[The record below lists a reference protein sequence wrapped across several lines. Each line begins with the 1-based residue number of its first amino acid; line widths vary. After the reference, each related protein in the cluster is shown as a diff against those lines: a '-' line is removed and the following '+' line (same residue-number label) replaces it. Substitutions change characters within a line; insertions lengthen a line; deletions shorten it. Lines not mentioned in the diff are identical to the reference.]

1 MITKTCRQSALKT
14 LHGSSSA
21 GGVLIEFQ
29 MLDFFSEHFMDFF
42 VMLAHKLRLN
52 FFFFIFFIFAVYKV
66 KNELS
71 VSTGRD
77 V

>member
-1 MITKTCRQSALKT
+1 
-14 LHGSSSA
+14 
-21 GGVLIEFQ
+21 
-29 MLDFFSEHFMDFF
+29 MDFF